1 MLDVEITFNK
11 KLLNKILKKL
21 NSLEH
26 KMATLE
32 QNTAIIAD
40 IAAQIATNNDL
51 VSSVATITVKI
62 FAEVE
67 ALVAAANVDIPG
79 LAELKQATLDQQTLL
94 IAAAHKST
102 EIDGLIPDLPVV

>member
-21 NSLEH
+21 ISLEH

-32 QNTAIIAD
+32 QNTAMIAD
-40 IAAQIATNNDL
+40 IAAQVAANTDL
-51 VSSVATITVKI
+51 VSSVATITEKI

-79 LAELKQATLDQQTLL
+79 LSELKQATLDQNALL
-94 IAAAHKST
+94 VAAAGKST
-102 EIDGLIPDLPVV
+102 EVDGLIPDLPGI